1 MLAGMGEG
9 DRIHLNGPL
18 GHPFELPEN
27 PDTRILMVGGGIGL
41 APFLQEELIFLDEAC
56 EFETGADAAVVEGG
70 AGVAGYGIVLNL
82 DDGFIAKGIRLVLL
96 NNDARPLPVKGLLS
110 ACTCG
115 AYRG

>member
-1 MLAGMGEG
+1 MAAFGGPGSGECAVG
-9 DRIHLNGPL
+9 GRLERNLFEAPL
-18 GHPFELPEN
+18 GNF
-27 PDTRILMVGGGIGL
+27 RFGL

-96 NNDARPLPVKGLLS
+96 KNDARPLPVKGLLS